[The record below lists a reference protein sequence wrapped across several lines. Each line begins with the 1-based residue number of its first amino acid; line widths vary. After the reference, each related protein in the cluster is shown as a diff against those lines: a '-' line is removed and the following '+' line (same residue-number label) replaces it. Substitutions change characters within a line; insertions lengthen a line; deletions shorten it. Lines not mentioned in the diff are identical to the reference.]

1 MVKSELINSIASKQT
16 QLSQEEVTAIVE
28 TMLSCMTNEL
38 ANGGKVCVRGFG
50 TFSLRYRAPK
60 IARNPKTGAA
70 VAVEQKY
77 AVHFKPS
84 IHLSKRIDDLS
95 SQYPIQKL

>member
-16 QLSQEEVTAIVE
+16 QLSHEEVTAIVE

-60 IARNPKTGAA
+60 IARNPKTGEK
-70 VAVEQKY
+70 VSVEQKHS
-77 AVHFKPS
+77 VHFKPS
-84 IHLSKRIDDLS
+84 VHLSKRVDGSS